1 MGICS
6 SAPEDP
12 PFELSNEADGG
23 MSPSTSIV
31 PLTTETTSYTFGDFH
46 VLLATQR
53 KDIYSYNISSL
64 DIKDGKGKIVYTIT
78 TTDSQKGTS
87 LEFSVKD
94 APFFAFFKHQV
105 LYMGILILKNAEGEK
120 LALLKRQGTF
130 RGLFPDREL
139 SMPWD
144 VYSYKQLRP
153 GAKAHVFA
161 EEKVYEVGG
170 MTELLKGKEFQYTGE
185 ELSLRG
191 RNGAKLKK
199 YDLDSGPLK
208 LAALVGARPGV
219 LLSRL
224 VPASISVIRTCFPS
238 DSNITQDGSK
248 QAASKHGATS
258 AGVSATLKHALRA
271 FFCHRE
277 AACYQPIRIASLCIA
292 SIASSSSPAQEHSR
306 PS

>member
-208 LAALVGARPGV
+208 LNV
-219 LLSRL
+219 
-224 VPASISVIRTCFPS
+224 SINGIGIATMRTDEAIHTKTVQMVKHVDPVQMLCFAIACELKVRKIFP
-238 DSNITQDGSK
+238 DSFLFS
-248 QAASKHGATS
+248 
-258 AGVSATLKHALRA
+258 
-271 FFCHRE
+271 
-277 AACYQPIRIASLCIA
+277 
-292 SIASSSSPAQEHSR
+292 
-306 PS
+306 